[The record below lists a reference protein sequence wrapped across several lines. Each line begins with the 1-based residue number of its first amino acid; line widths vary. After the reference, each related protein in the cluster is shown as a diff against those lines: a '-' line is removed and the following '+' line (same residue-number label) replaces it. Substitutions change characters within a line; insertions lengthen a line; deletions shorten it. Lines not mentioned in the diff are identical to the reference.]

1 MLRCAPRA
9 RPAPAA
15 RPFPF
20 LGLGRGPISPAF
32 SPLRTG
38 IPRDPSFFVGCGEQ
52 KGQVQSDTQSSPRR
66 AITSRSTRDCR
77 PASTSTRPTSGLRRC
92 CHYGIYS
99 GLRTATYDNFDNAP
113 HLGGTTS
120 SPGFIITH
128 LLSIHHLRTVQYSNY
143 RSPFGGT
150 STRQFPPLLKNGPI

>member
-77 PASTSTRPTSGLRRC
+77 PASTSTRTTSGLRRC
-92 CHYGIYS
+92 CLYGIYS
-99 GLRTATYDNFDNAP
+99 GLRTATYDNFGNAP
-113 HLGGTTS
+113 HFRWNDVVPRL
-120 SPGFIITH
+120 H
-128 LLSIHHLRTVQYSNY
+128 NY
-143 RSPFGGT
+143 T
-150 STRQFPPLLKNGPI
+150 STFDTSPVHGSVLKLPFPLRWYHYATIPPLWR